1 MADVQLSL
9 SADERKFL
17 AELLSRVLKD
27 MQVEEHRTKTLSF
40 REIVLR
46 EENLIKTLLSKL
58 GQPPA

>member
-9 SADERKFL
+9 TAGERKFL
-17 AELLSRVLKD
+17 AELLARVLKD
-27 MQVEEHRTKTLSF
+27 VEVEEHRTKTLSF